1 MWCRDWRPSLKPSR
15 SCLTVPITANW
26 CCRSRAKTNDTGGGG
41 GPRLRPPFTAAGRQ
55 KVYNGGTSHAP
66 CPESDI
72 PCPGCMAGPHIKDRT
87 MTQRLILA
95 SNNAGKLKEFNE
107 LLSTVGFSVH
117 AQGEFN
123 VPEADEPFHTFVENA
138 LQKARHAS
146 RLTGL
151 PALADDS
158 GVCVNA
164 LGGAPGVYS
173 ARFAG
178 EPKSDARNN
187 EKMIAD
193 LAGHADKSAYYY
205 CVLVFVRHADDPQ
218 PVIADG
224 RWNGEMIATAR
235 GNGGF
240 GYDPHFYLPALGKCA
255 AELTAD
261 EKNALSHRGQAL
273 RALVEKLK

>member
-1 MWCRDWRPSLKPSR
+1 
-15 SCLTVPITANW
+15 
-26 CCRSRAKTNDTGGGG
+26 
-41 GPRLRPPFTAAGRQ
+41 
-55 KVYNGGTSHAP
+55 
-66 CPESDI
+66 
-72 PCPGCMAGPHIKDRT
+72 

-95 SNNAGKLKEFNE
+95 SNNAGKLKEFGE
-107 LLSTVGFSVH
+107 ILAPVGFTLH
-117 AQGEFN
+117 AQGEFD
-123 VPEADEPFHTFVENA
+123 VPEADEPFATFVENA
-138 LQKARHAS
+138 LEKARHAS

-164 LGGAPGVYS
+164 LGGAPGVWS

-187 EKMIAD
+187 EKLIAD

-224 RWNGEMIATAR
+224 RWNGEIVAEAR
-235 GNGGF
+235 GTGGF
-240 GYDPHFYLPALGKCA
+240 GYDPHFWIPSLGKCT
-255 AELTAD
+255 AELSPA

>member
-1 MWCRDWRPSLKPSR
+1 
-15 SCLTVPITANW
+15 
-26 CCRSRAKTNDTGGGG
+26 
-41 GPRLRPPFTAAGRQ
+41 
-55 KVYNGGTSHAP
+55 
-66 CPESDI
+66 
-72 PCPGCMAGPHIKDRT
+72 

-95 SNNAGKLKEFNE
+95 SNNAGKLKEFGDI
-107 LLSTVGFSVH
+107 LAPLGFTLH
-117 AQGEFN
+117 AQGEFD
-123 VPEADEPFHTFVENA
+123 VPEAEEPFATFVENA
-138 LQKARHAS
+138 LEKARHAS

-164 LGGAPGVYS
+164 LGGAPGVWS

-187 EKMIAD
+187 QKLIAD
-193 LAGHADKSAYYY
+193 LEAHADKSAYYY
-205 CVLVFVRHADDPQ
+205 CVLVYVRHADDPQ

-224 RWNGEMIATAR
+224 RWNGEIVAEAR
-235 GNGGF
+235 GTGGF
-240 GYDPHFYLPALGKCA
+240 GYDPHFFIPSLGKCT
-255 AELTAD
+255 AELTPL